1 MNTQT
6 AQMDDLRLIAL
17 PSAVNCADLFARF
30 TLTEWA
36 LRPLLEEACEVAR
49 ELVTSAVANA
59 DAHAPG
65 FLIVRLQLRGDNLL
79 IEVEDQEYTT
89 PSLTAAMTGKD
100 SGVRQRN
107 GRGNV
112 LWCQLGLPTGL
123 TASSVPLPR
132 RERRRS
138 PAAEALGDQP
148 DEMDPQFMERI
159 LYGLSRSKHAQ
170 PE

>member
-1 MNTQT
+1 VNTQT

-36 LRPLLEEACEVAR
+36 LRPLLDDACQVAK
-49 ELVTSAVANA
+49 ELVTSAINNA
-59 DAHAPG
+59 DRHAPG
-65 FLIVRLQLRGDNLL
+65 FLVVRLQLRGDNLL

-89 PSLTAAMTGKD
+89 PALTEAMRGTD
-100 SGVRQRN
+100 SGVEQRN

-112 LWCQLGLPTGL
+112 LWCRLGLPTGL

-138 PAAEALGDQP
+138 PAAEALGNEP
-148 DEMDPQFMERI
+148 DELDPQFMERI
-159 LYGLSRSKHAQ
+159 LFGLSRSKHAQ

>member
-1 MNTQT
+1 VNTQT

-36 LRPLLEEACEVAR
+36 LRPLLDEACEVAK
-49 ELVTSAVANA
+49 ELVISAVGNA

-65 FLIVRLQLRGDNLL
+65 FLVVRLQLRGGNLL
-79 IEVEDQEYTT
+79 IEVEDQEFTT
-89 PSLTAAMTGKD
+89 PTLTSALAGKE
-100 SGVRQRN
+100 SGVQQRN

-112 LWCQLGLPTGL
+112 LWCQLNLPTGL

-138 PAAEALGDQP
+138 PAAEALAGEP
-148 DEMDPQFMERI
+148 DELDPQFMERI
-159 LYGLSRSKHAQ
+159 LFGLNRSRHAQ